1 MKGVSMGL
9 ETGLAGKTALVTGAS
24 RGIGRA
30 TAEALAAQGCNVV
43 LSSRKQEALD
53 EVAGEIRAAHPGV
66 GVLPKAAHVADEEAA
81 RACVEAA
88 VAEFGGVDVLVNNA
102 ATSPYFGPMV
112 DLDAARADKTVQVNQ
127 FAVVLWTQLAWKLSM
142 AGRGGTIINIA
153 SVGGMVTEHGIGY
166 YNATKAAVIHLTRQ
180 FAMELAPSVRVN
192 AVAPGLVKT
201 HLAKALWEENE
212 EQIATFMPLGRLGEP
227 EDIAKAVV
235 FLAGDTSSW
244 LTGQTMVVDGG
255 ATIRPTIA

>member
-1 MKGVSMGL
+1 MAL
-9 ETGLAGKTALVTGAS
+9 ETGLAGRTALITGAS
-24 RGIGRA
+24 RGIGKA
-30 TAEALAAQGCNVV
+30 TAMALAAEGCNVV

-53 EVAGEIRAAHPGV
+53 EVAAEIRAAHPGA
-66 GVLPKAAHVADEEAA
+66 GVLPKAAHVGDEDAA
-81 RACVEAA
+81 RACVQAA
-88 VAEFGGVDVLVNNA
+88 VEEFGGVDVLVNNA

-112 DLDAARADKTVQVNQ
+112 DLDAARAAKTVQVNQ

-142 AGRGGTIINIA
+142 AERGGSIVNIA

-192 AVAPGLVKT
+192 GVAPGLVRT
-201 HLAKALWEENE
+201 HLAKALWEDNE
-212 EQIATFMPLGRLGEP
+212 AQISKYMPLGRIGEP
-227 EDIAKAVV
+227 EDIARTVV

-244 LTGQTMVVDGG
+244 LTGQTVVVDGG
-255 ATIRPTIA
+255 ATVRPTIA